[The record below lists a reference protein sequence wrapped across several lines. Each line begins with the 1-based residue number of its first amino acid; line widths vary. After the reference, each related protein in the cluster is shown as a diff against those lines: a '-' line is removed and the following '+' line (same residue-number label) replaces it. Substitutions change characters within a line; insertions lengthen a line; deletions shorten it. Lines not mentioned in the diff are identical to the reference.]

1 MKSFFIYWM
10 LWVLINA
17 RWFSCKVM
25 TTYERISIA
34 LLIPANVLYSL
45 ALFSHSW
52 FQLPDVSYG
61 LWVAKYC
68 DYLSCQIIPAFFTE
82 EPVWYHILQGLSL
95 FGWSG
100 MMISLILLTSKKF
113 DTSIPNTWRY
123 HKQMTVSVLCIVS
136 VFIISLSL
144 VMFYGKLDESHS
156 SATPKVQWSAFLAAA
171 ACVLQ
176 FCAGLLLTQT

>member
-1 MKSFFIYWM
+1 MTKQNDELFRSIER
-10 LWVLINA
+10 LWVLNNV
-17 RWFSCKVM
+17 RVSCKVM

-82 EPVWYHILQGLSL
+82 EPGKRYNEDRLMTALFFRLHCRYTIL
-95 FGWSG
+95 
-100 MMISLILLTSKKF
+100 
-113 DTSIPNTWRY
+113 
-123 HKQMTVSVLCIVS
+123 
-136 VFIISLSL
+136 IIYDSN
-144 VMFYGKLDESHS
+144 Y
-156 SATPKVQWSAFLAAA
+156 
-171 ACVLQ
+171 LQ
-176 FCAGLLLTQT
+176 CH

>member
-1 MKSFFIYWM
+1 MTSFFYLLNVVGIKQRA
-10 LWVLINA
+10 LL
-17 RWFSCKVM
+17 SCKVM

-82 EPVWYHILQGLSL
+82 EPG
-95 FGWSG
+95 
-100 MMISLILLTSKKF
+100 K
-113 DTSIPNTWRY
+113 R
-123 HKQMTVSVLCIVS
+123 SVMRI
-136 VFIISLSL
+136 
-144 VMFYGKLDESHS
+144 D
-156 SATPKVQWSAFLAAA
+156 
-171 ACVLQ
+171 
-176 FCAGLLLTQT
+176 